1 MKLSTVFTVACMAA
15 VSTTTTDA
23 APTPASYN
31 LARRRASETPES
43 INASASLA
51 SAGASL
57 ASENSQNAP
66 AAPIAASSKIV
77 VDAGSS
83 VVPTTNKESTQKSVS
98 PEEQQGMREGTSKS
112 RVATTSETSNAS
124 PQESST
130 TTTSSSSSNR
140 AATLMKEI
148 IAAVRTRETALSAS
162 QDPTDVR
169 LWLNTLVQMNPELTV
184 RMVQNVAAME
194 VKLLKAQGKETSV
207 EFRAFQAVA
216 QSSSSSSTQSSAVE
230 KETTATTPRKESST
244 MPEGAKMGGKS
255 ASTGAAAAGLEM
267 GKPLSAGVTEKMPE
281 MPKDGDAVMP
291 AGMAS
296 MVGMQGSG
304 AFSFSALAG
313 LSSVLSMFLIL

>member
-15 VSTTTTDA
+15 VSTTDA

-43 INASASLA
+43 INPSASLA

-66 AAPIAASSKIV
+66 AAPAPIAASSKIV

-98 PEEQQGMREGTSKS
+98 PEEQQAMREGTSKS
-112 RVATTSETSNAS
+112 RVAATSESSNAS
-124 PQESST
+124 APQEPST
-130 TTTSSSSSNR
+130 TSSSSSSSSNR

-148 IAAVRTRETALSAS
+148 IAAVRTREAALSAS

-169 LWLNTLVQMNPELTV
+169 LWINTLVQMNPELTV

-216 QSSSSSSTQSSAVE
+216 QSSSTQSSPVE
-230 KETTATTPRKESST
+230 KETSTPRKESST

-255 ASTGAAAAGLEM
+255 ASTGSAAASLEM

>member
-43 INASASLA
+43 INTSASLA

-66 AAPIAASSKIV
+66 AAPAPIAASSKIV

-98 PEEQQGMREGTSKS
+98 PEEQQAMREGTSKS
-112 RVATTSETSNAS
+112 RVAATSESSNAS
-124 PQESST
+124 APQEPSTSSS
-130 TTTSSSSSNR
+130 SSSSSNR

-148 IAAVRTRETALSAS
+148 IAAVRTREAALSAS

-169 LWLNTLVQMNPELTV
+169 LWINTLVQMNPELTV

-216 QSSSSSSTQSSAVE
+216 QSSSTQSSPVE
-230 KETTATTPRKESST
+230 KETSTPRKESST

-255 ASTGAAAAGLEM
+255 ASTGSAAASLEM

>member
-15 VSTTTTDA
+15 VSTTTDA

-31 LARRRASETPES
+31 LARRASETSET
-43 INASASLA
+43 INTSASLA
-51 SAGASL
+51 SAASL
-57 ASENSQNAP
+57 ASENSQNQA
-66 AAPIAASSKIV
+66 AAALAPIAASSKIV

-98 PEEQQGMREGTSKS
+98 PEEQQAMREGTSKS
-112 RVATTSETSNAS
+112 RVATSESSNAS
-124 PQESST
+124 APQEPS
-130 TTTSSSSSNR
+130 TSSSSSAR

-148 IAAVRTRETALSAS
+148 IAAVRTRETALAAT

-169 LWLNTLVQMNPELTV
+169 SWLTTLVQMNPELTA

-216 QSSSSSSTQSSAVE
+216 QSTQSSE
-230 KETTATTPRKESST
+230 KETGTPRKESST
-244 MPEGAKMGGKS
+244 MPEGTNRVVNGKS
-255 ASTGAAAAGLEM
+255 ASAGAGGLEM